1 MTMKMNPTKAKSAL
15 DKIIRK
21 SRVHLY
27 KPIQIAEILYH
38 NRQGLVSVDDLENY
52 RNPSKRWRDEVSM
65 LLVGRHSTSSQK
77 FQDNLFEENAMPPSL
92 LSQLA
97 DFNVETGGLAEAYV
111 YRHLERK
118 LQSVHKI
125 HEYIQHSD
133 PTSFRLRLLL
143 GLLTE
148 SPGLRRSI
156 DKAYEIT
163 VYALFSTLVR
173 ALKVNVKVSVGN
185 KDREILKD
193 FANFLAVA
201 LGLPVGETEYS
212 FPASL
217 YRGGV
222 TNAADRGLDMISNFG
237 PVVQVK
243 HLVLDGE
250 LAGEIIES
258 IAAERVVIV
267 CLASEKKLIMNILAQ
282 LGMAERIQGIVT
294 LDDLDSW
301 YQLCLGAKYR
311 QSLGKNLLQD
321 LEREFQ
327 NEFPTCEQIAPFLKK
342 RGYDRIRL
350 PSGWSVADI

>member
-1 MTMKMNPTKAKSAL
+1 MPINPTKAKTAL

-38 NRQGLVSVDDLENY
+38 NRQGQVSVDDLENY

-77 FQDNLFEENAMPPSL
+77 FQDNLFEQNAMPPEL
-92 LSQLA
+92 LEQLA
-97 DFNVETGGLAEAYV
+97 AFNLEAGGLAEAYV

-118 LQSVHKI
+118 LESVHKI

-133 PTSFRLRLLL
+133 PTTFRLRSLLA
-143 GLLTE
+143 LLTE
-148 SPGLRRSI
+148 SPGLRRST

-173 ALKVNVKVSVGN
+173 ALKVNVKVSVDN

-193 FANFLAVA
+193 FANFLAVV
-201 LGLPVGETEYS
+201 LGLPVGATEYS
-212 FPASL
+212 FPAGL

-250 LAGEIIES
+250 LAEEIVEG
-258 IAAERVVIV
+258 IAAERIVIV
-267 CLASEKKLIMNILAQ
+267 CLASEKKLIANVLKQ
-282 LGMAERIQGIVT
+282 LGMADRIQGIVT

-311 QSLGKNLLQD
+311 QTLGKNLLKD
-321 LEREFQ
+321 LEREFS
-327 NEFPTCEQIAPFLKK
+327 NEFPTCEEISPFLKK
-342 RGYDRIRL
+342 RGYDKIKL